1 MSPSELPQSIR
12 SFISRHVRSIEQ
24 LEILLLLAREPGSLW
39 SAAKVYDAILS
50 TPSSVQG
57 WLTELVTQGLLEK
70 ATESPASYRCSSDT
84 DLRAQIALLAD
95 IYRISPVRVI
105 ESIYKRE
112 VNAAQSFADA
122 FKLKNT
128 DQPP

>member
-1 MSPSELPQSIR
+1 MSPSELPQSTR
-12 SFISRHVRSIEQ
+12 SFISRYVRSIEQ
-24 LEILLLLAREPGSLW
+24 LEILLLLAREPETLW

-50 TPSSVQG
+50 TPASVQG
-57 WLTELVTQGLLEK
+57 WLTELVAQGLLEK
-70 ATESPASYRCSSDT
+70 ITETASYRCSSDA
-84 DLRAQIALLAD
+84 DLRSQIALLAE

-128 DQPP
+128 DPKP